1 MFVWLKLVFGTYGPA
16 VREILAVVAM
26 VFNYI
31 APIIRDV
38 QELKRAS
45 GGDYDNGVPREKLTE
60 FFVRYDISEER
71 RRYMLDEPLEY
82 PWATLAF
89 EAVISS
95 IPTGT
100 LGVSESMIRCAIEF
114 VYQALKLAKVI

>member
-1 MFVWLKLVFGTYGPA
+1 MVKAGFGTYGPA

-26 VFNYI
+26 IFNYI

-38 QELKRAS
+38 QRVKKAS

-60 FFVRYDISEER
+60 FFVRYGISEQR
-71 RRYMLDEPLEY
+71 RQYMLDEPPEY
-82 PWATLAF
+82 PWAALAF

-95 IPTGT
+95 IQP
-100 LGVSESMIRCAIEF
+100 ER
-114 VYQALKLAKVI
+114 